1 MEKNIEKE
9 ILNILAKQ
17 KRKEKLSKEEIEKTV
32 MGYTKN
38 VIDEKYMEE
47 YIRHIYNFGMS
58 EEELFYLTEVM
69 AFSGE
74 VFKGLDDLYIDKH
87 STGGVGDKVTLILM
101 PLLATL
107 GFKCAK
113 MSGRSLGLTGGTA
126 DKLESIK
133 DINIDLSKVKFL
145 ENAEE
150 IGICLMTQTEKIAP
164 ADKKIY
170 DLRDRK
176 KLTDSIPLIASSIM
190 SKKIALGCKNLILDV
205 TCGSGAFM
213 KNEKDAEELGKL
225 MQKIGENFGMR
236 VLIVISNMDKP
247 LGKTVGNRL
256 EVLEA
261 LEVLSGRKSEVRDL
275 CVDFAYLFVEKYR
288 EFFKKK
294 YEETKKEEYLKISKL
309 KKADIEEVLDNNK
322 AKDRFFKMLKKQG
335 VKEDEIKKLEE
346 EYLEYNIKDAEEINI
361 YSEKSG
367 YIEKISA
374 IGAAKCAF
382 ESGSG
387 KLNIEDKIDPLAG
400 IRYLKFENE
409 KIKKDEII
417 GKIYLSKE
425 RYLKL
430 SENKVK
436 KDTYLNKLKKMFLES
451 VKILDIESENKD
463 EENDENKEKLEEK
476 TIEKNEILKWF

>member
-1 MEKNIEKE
+1 MEKDIYINVDKE

-17 KRKEKLSKEEIEKTV
+17 KRKEKLSKEEIEKIV

-38 VIDEKYMEE
+38 ELDEKYMEE

-74 VFKGLDDLYIDKH
+74 VFEGLDDLYIDKH

-101 PLLATL
+101 PLLASI

-261 LEVLSGRKSEVRDL
+261 LEVLSGRKGEVRDL
-275 CVDFAYLFVEKYR
+275 CVDFAYLFVKKYR

-294 YEETKKEEYLKISKL
+294 YEKTKIEEYLKISRL
-309 KKADIEEVLDNNK
+309 KRTDIEEVLDNNK
-322 AKDRFFKMLKKQG
+322 AKNKFFKMLKKQG
-335 VKEDEIKKLEE
+335 VKDDELEKLEE
-346 EYLEYNIKDAEEINI
+346 EYLKYNIKEAEEINI
-361 YSEKSG
+361 YSDKSG
-367 YIEKISA
+367 YIEKIFA
-374 IGAAKCAF
+374 VDAAKCAF

-387 KLNIEDKIDPLAG
+387 KLNVEDKIDPLAG
-400 IRYLKFENE
+400 IRYLKLEND
-409 KIKKDEII
+409 KIENGEII

-436 KDTYLNKLKKMFLES
+436 MDIYLNKLKKMFLES
-451 VKILDIESENKD
+451 VKISNIENKIL
-463 EENDENKEKLEEK
+463 KEEK
-476 TIEKNEILKWF
+476 QEKNEKIKEKNEILKWF